1 MIMKNKYIVLLLLT
15 IAANLFNG
23 CKEDEWLQREPKD
36 MLTDDQVWKDP
47 VLIQALIANYY
58 DRLPSLSGV
67 FNSTVSSEYDDAMWS
82 GHVDQNGRND
92 FAFPDSYGRY
102 WDPQQSNNYPNS
114 SYVFIRD
121 INLTLEKMA
130 QLSGNLSEAKKK
142 QFNAELRFIR
152 AFVYFELVKRMG
164 GVPLVTEQLIYDYSG
179 NATPLQI
186 ARAKESEVYDFIYDE
201 IEAIKENFV
210 ETGAS
215 KTRAN
220 KFIALA
226 LQSRAM
232 LYAGSLA
239 KYNNLLT
246 APITTP
252 GGEVGIPADKA
263 TDYYQKSLAASEA
276 ILASPNYALYNSAG
290 LPKGENFYKL
300 FMDEGTGNKEVIFAK
315 DFATGKVHGFT
326 YDNVVRSF
334 RSDIEGSSMISPS
347 LNLVESYEYLD
358 GTRGTL
364 RDKDAN
370 GNYMVYNSI
379 ADIFANKDGRL
390 YGTVV
395 YPGSAFRSQPV
406 DIQAGVAEW
415 VNGAYT
421 LRVGNLGSV
430 FGNGV
435 TSGDGKKLTGFDGP
449 RDNDQYVSN
458 TGFYLRKYVSENA
471 QDGVRPSLASN
482 WWVWFRL
489 GEIYLNA
496 AEAAFELGRPEARN
510 YINRLREVHGGFPAN
525 SVATLTNDIIRN
537 ERRIELAFEDHRYFD
552 LKRWRIAHLVWNGS
566 ETDPNA
572 VVGGLYPYRVYR
584 PNHADHN
591 KYIFVRIRPTRFR
604 RARFFQMSNYYSSI
618 DPQVINNNP
627 KIVRNPFH

>member
-1 MIMKNKYIVLLLLT
+1 MKNKYILVCFLSIATSLLS
-15 IAANLFNG
+15 G

-36 MLTDDQVWKDP
+36 MLTDAQIWKDP
-47 VLIQALIANYY
+47 LMIQALIANYY

-67 FNSTVSSEYDDAMWS
+67 FNSTASSEFDDAMWS

-92 FAFPDSYGRY
+92 FAFADSYGRY
-102 WDPQQSNNYPNS
+102 WDYT
-114 SYVFIRD
+114 FIRD
-121 INLTLEKMA
+121 INLTLEKMDEF
-130 QLSGNLSEAKKK
+130 SGNLAESKRK

-164 GVPLVTEQLIYDYSG
+164 GVPLVTKQLVYDFSG
-179 NATPLQI
+179 DPTPLQTP
-186 ARAKESEVYDFIYDE
+186 RAKESDVYDFIYSE
-201 IEAIKENFV
+201 TEEIKENFV
-210 ETGAS
+210 ETGGS
-215 KTRAN
+215 RTRAN
-220 KFIALA
+220 KFVALA

-232 LYAGSLA
+232 LYAASIA
-239 KYNNLLT
+239 KYNNLMGT
-246 APITTP
+246 PITTP
-252 GGEVGIPADKA
+252 GGEVGIPAEKA
-263 TDYYQKSLAASEA
+263 NDYYQKSLTASQA
-276 ILASPNYALYNSAG
+276 IIANNNYTLHNVAG

-300 FMDEGTGNKEVIFAK
+300 FMDESSKEIIFAK

-347 LNLVESYEYLD
+347 LSLVESYDYLD
-358 GTRGTL
+358 GTKGTIRN
-364 RDKDAN
+364 RDLN
-370 GNYMVYNSI
+370 GDYIPYTSI

-395 YPGSAFRSQPV
+395 YPGSIFRAQPV

-415 VNGAYT
+415 TNGAYN

-430 FGNGV
+430 F
-435 TSGDGKKLTGFDGP
+435 TDGKKLTGFDGP

-458 TGFYLRKYVSENA
+458 TGFYLRKFVSENP

-482 WWVWFRL
+482 WWSWFRL

-496 AEAAFELGRPEARN
+496 AEAAFELGLPEAKN
-510 YINRLREVHGGFPAN
+510 YINTLREVHGGFAAN
-525 SVATLTNDIIRN
+525 SITTLTTDIIRN

-566 ETDPNA
+566 ETDANA
-572 VVGGLYPYRVYR
+572 VVWGLYPYRVVR
-584 PNHADHN
+584 PGHPDDG
-591 KYIFVRIRPTRFR
+591 KYVFQRTRPTRFR

-618 DPQVINNNP
+618 DQAVINNNP
-627 KIVRNPFH
+627 KIVPNPFR

>member
-1 MIMKNKYIVLLLLT
+1 MIT
-15 IAANLFNG
+15 
-23 CKEDEWLQREPKD
+23 DEQL
-36 MLTDDQVWKDP
+36 WKDP
-47 VLIQALIANYY
+47 VMIQALLANYY

-82 GHVDQNGRND
+82 GHADQNGRND

-102 WDPQQSNNYPNS
+102 WEPQGTNAYPNS

-121 INLTLEKMA
+121 INLTLEKMD
-130 QLSGNLSEAKKK
+130 QFSGSLTEVKRK

-164 GVPLVTEQLIYDYSG
+164 GVPLVTKQLLYDFSG
-179 NATPLQI
+179 DPTSLQTP
-186 ARAKESEVYDFIYDE
+186 RAKESEIYDFIYNE
-201 IEAIKENFV
+201 TEAIKDNFV
-210 ETGAS
+210 ETAS
-215 KTRAN
+215 SRTRAN
-220 KFIALA
+220 KFVALA

-232 LYAGSLA
+232 LYAGSIA
-239 KYNNLLT
+239 KYNNLMS
-246 APITTP
+246 APISTP

-276 ILASPNYALYNSAG
+276 IIASPNYVLHNTTG

-300 FMDEGTGNKEVIFAK
+300 FMDESSKEMIFAK

-347 LNLVESYEYLD
+347 LSLVESYDYLD

-364 RDKDAN
+364 RDKDAS
-370 GNYMVYNSI
+370 GNYIAYNSI

-395 YPGSAFRSQPV
+395 YPGSIFRAQPV

-430 FGNGV
+430 F
-435 TSGDGKKLTGFDGP
+435 TDGKKLTGFDGP

-458 TGFYLRKYVSENA
+458 TGFYLRKFVSENP

-482 WWVWFRL
+482 WWSWFRL

-496 AEAAFELGRPEARN
+496 AEAAFELSRPEAKD
-510 YINRLREVHGGFPAN
+510 YINKLREVHGGFPAN
-525 SVATLTNDIIRN
+525 SITTLTTDIIRN
-537 ERRIELAFEDHRYFD
+537 ERRIELAFEDHRFFD

-566 ETDPNA
+566 ETDANA
-572 VVGGLYPYRVYR
+572 VVWGLYPYRVVR
-584 PNHADHN
+584 PGHPDDG
-591 KYIFVRIRPTRFR
+591 KYVFQRTRPTRFR

>member
-1 MIMKNKYIVLLLLT
+1 MRYKYIFLALLS
-15 IAANLFNG
+15 IATSVFNG
-23 CKEDEWLQREPKD
+23 CKEDDWLQREPKD

-47 VLIQALIANYY
+47 VLIQSLIANYY

-67 FNSTVSSEYDDAMWS
+67 FNSQVSSEYDDAMWS

-92 FAFPDSYGRY
+92 FAFSNSYGRY
-102 WDPQQSNNYPNS
+102 WDPQQAPNNAYQNS

-121 INLTLEKMA
+121 INLTLEKMDR
-130 QLSGNLSEAKKK
+130 LSGNLKEEVKK

-179 NATPLQI
+179 NATSLQI
-186 ARAKESEVYDFIYDE
+186 ARAKESEVYDFIYNE
-201 IEAIKENFV
+201 IQAIKDNFV
-210 ETGAS
+210 ETEAS
-215 KTRAN
+215 RTRAN
-220 KFIALA
+220 KFVALA

-232 LYAGSLA
+232 LYAGSIA
-239 KYNNLLT
+239 KYNNLMPN
-246 APITTP
+246 PISLP
-252 GGEVGIPADKA
+252 GGEVGIPADRA
-263 TDYYQKSLAASEA
+263 TDYYQKSLAASQA
-276 ILASPNYALYNSAG
+276 IMASSNYALHNTAG
-290 LPKGENFYKL
+290 TPKGENFYKL
-300 FMDEGTGNKEVIFAK
+300 FMDEKSKEMIFAK

-347 LNLVESYEYLD
+347 LSLVESFDYLD
-358 GTRGTL
+358 GSKGTL

-370 GNYMVYNSI
+370 GNYIPYNSI
-379 ADIFANKDGRL
+379 AEIFANKDGRL

-395 YPGSAFRSQPV
+395 YPGSIFRGQPV

-415 VNGAYT
+415 INGAYT
-421 LRVGNLGSV
+421 LRVGSLGSV
-430 FGNGV
+430 FGDGIKV
-435 TSGDGKKLTGFDGP
+435 GDGKKLTGFDGP

-482 WWVWFRL
+482 WWTWFRL

-496 AEAAFELGRPEARN
+496 AEAAFELGNPIARD
-510 YINRLREVHGGFPAN
+510 YINTLREVHGGFPAN
-525 SVATLTNDIIRN
+525 SIATLTTDIIRN
-537 ERRIELAFEDHRYFD
+537 ERRIELAFEDHRFFD

-572 VVGGLYPYRVYR
+572 VVWGLYPYRVVR
-584 PNHADHN
+584 PGHPDDG
-591 KYIFVRIRPTRFR
+591 KYIFHRVRPTRFR
-604 RARFFQMSNYYSSI
+604 RARFFQMFNYYSSI
-618 DPQVINNNP
+618 DPLVINNNP
-627 KIVRNPFH
+627 KIIQNPFH

>member
-1 MIMKNKYIVLLLLT
+1 MRYKYIFLTLLS
-15 IAANLFNG
+15 IATSVFNS

-36 MLTDDQVWKDP
+36 MITDDQLWKDP
-47 VLIQALIANYY
+47 VMIQALLANYY

-82 GHVDQNGRND
+82 GHADQNGRND
-92 FAFPDSYGRY
+92 FAFADSYGRY
-102 WDPQQSNNYPNS
+102 WDYT
-114 SYVFIRD
+114 FIRD
-121 INLTLEKMA
+121 INLTLEKMD
-130 QLSGNLSEAKKK
+130 QFSGSLTEVKRK

-164 GVPLVTEQLIYDYSG
+164 GVPLVTKQLIYDFGGDPTSLQ
-179 NATPLQI
+179 TP
-186 ARAKESEVYDFIYDE
+186 RAKESEIYDFIYNE
-201 IEAIKENFV
+201 TEAIKDNFV
-210 ETGAS
+210 ETAS
-215 KTRAN
+215 SRTRAN
-220 KFIALA
+220 KFVALA

-232 LYAGSLA
+232 LYAGSIA
-239 KYNNLLT
+239 KYNNLMS
-246 APITTP
+246 APISTP

-276 ILASPNYALYNSAG
+276 IIASPNYVLHNTTG

-300 FMDEGTGNKEVIFAK
+300 FMDESSKEMIFAK

-347 LNLVESYEYLD
+347 LSLVESYDYLD

-364 RDKDAN
+364 RDKDAS
-370 GNYMVYNSI
+370 GNYIAYNST

-395 YPGSAFRSQPV
+395 YPGSIFRAQPV

-430 FGNGV
+430 F
-435 TSGDGKKLTGFDGP
+435 TDGKKLTGFDGP

-458 TGFYLRKYVSENA
+458 TGFYLRKFVSENP

-482 WWVWFRL
+482 WWSWFRL

-496 AEAAFELGRPEARN
+496 AEAAFELSRPEAKD
-510 YINRLREVHGGFPAN
+510 YINKLREVHGGFPAN
-525 SVATLTNDIIRN
+525 SITTLTTDIIRN
-537 ERRIELAFEDHRYFD
+537 ERRIELAFEDHRFFD

-566 ETDPNA
+566 ETDANA
-572 VVGGLYPYRVYR
+572 VVWGLYPYRVVR
-584 PNHADHN
+584 PGHPDDG
-591 KYIFVRIRPTRFR
+591 KYVFQRTRPTRFR